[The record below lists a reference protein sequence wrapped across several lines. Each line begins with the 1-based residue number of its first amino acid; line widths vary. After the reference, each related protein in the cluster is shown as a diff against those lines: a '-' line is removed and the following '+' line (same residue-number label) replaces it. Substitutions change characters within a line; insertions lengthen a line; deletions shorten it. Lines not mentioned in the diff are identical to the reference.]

1 MTLNA
6 QPKAVLLLCQLCT
19 LCVLCKRV
27 SSCRKYIRLSRLGH
41 EQKPQHRRITAFLP
55 CLDSF
60 LCPSIITARRK
71 HTMLLLLL
79 PQVPYRMVAG
89 LVMMVALLPCWLHT
103 GEPNTAAARFALKVT
118 PVHCLTTPHTLHTA
132 AAKNLYPGNN
142 YFSFPPPFHCS
153 GNVYVTSTTLEPYV
167 TALCERERERERS
180 PQVLSSLSPIMRPR
194 FHTTPGR
201 TLPTWQYHSHNNILM
216 HP

>member
-1 MTLNA
+1 
-6 QPKAVLLLCQLCT
+6 
-19 LCVLCKRV
+19 
-27 SSCRKYIRLSRLGH
+27 
-41 EQKPQHRRITAFLP
+41 
-55 CLDSF
+55 
-60 LCPSIITARRK
+60 
-71 HTMLLLLL
+71 MLLLLL

-118 PVHCLTTPHTLHTA
+118 PAHCLTTAHTLHTA

-167 TALCERERERERS
+167 TALCVRERERS
-180 PQVLSSLSPIMRPR
+180 PQVLSSLTNHAPR
-194 FHTTPGR
+194 FAFAPPPAR